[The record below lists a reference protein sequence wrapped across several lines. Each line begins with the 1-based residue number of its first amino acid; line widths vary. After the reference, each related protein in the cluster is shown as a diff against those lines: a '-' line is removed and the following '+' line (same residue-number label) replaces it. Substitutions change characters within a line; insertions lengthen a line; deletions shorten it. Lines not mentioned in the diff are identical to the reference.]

1 MSMDAA
7 RSPDRLPVTAGG
19 IAQQVLAMAVWA
31 PSVHNTQPWWFSAD
45 EREICL
51 YADASRQLPT
61 ADPYGRQMRIS
72 CGAALFT
79 VRLALRSLGYVP
91 DTTVLPDPA
100 DPELIA
106 RVTWPGRAAATDD
119 ERQLAAQVQRRR
131 THRGGFEPA
140 PVPEALVAKLGSGAE
155 REGASLRVVDD
166 EGRRAAVAA
175 LVETAERVLRLD
187 SARVRE
193 LARWTFP
200 PGSPR
205 SDGVPPTSYPA
216 HAEHTSPSFPARD
229 FARGR
234 GWGLPPLS
242 VPAHR
247 SAGTVCLL
255 TTAGDGPADWVAA
268 GQALQR
274 VLLTAGLHGFAAAL
288 HSQPIE
294 VAWLR
299 EQLRADFCDGA
310 CPQLV
315 LRLGAVI
322 QTEQSVRRPPAD
334 VLHGREE
341 HPPPAR
347 PPPDPLP

>member
-1 MSMDAA
+1 MDAA
-7 RSPDRLPVTAGG
+7 RPPERLPVTAGG
-19 IAQQVLAMAVWA
+19 IAQQVLALAVWA

-51 YADASRQLPT
+51 YADSGRRLPV
-61 ADPYGRQMRIS
+61 ADPYGRQMLIS

-79 VRLALRSLGYVP
+79 VRLALRSLGYVA
-91 DTTVLPDPA
+91 DTRVLPDPA
-100 DPELIA
+100 DPDLVA
-106 RVTWPGRAAATDD
+106 RLTWQERAATT
-119 ERQLAAQVQRRR
+119 ETEQHLAAQVQRRR
-131 THRGGFEPA
+131 THRGGFEPV
-140 PVPEALVAKLGSGAE
+140 PVPDGMLAELRSGAE
-155 REGASLRVVDD
+155 REGASLRVVDG

-175 LVETAERVLRLD
+175 LVAKAERVLRLD
-187 SARVRE
+187 SVRVRE
-193 LARWTFP
+193 LAQWTFP

-205 SDGVPPTSYPA
+205 QDGVPPTSYPA
-216 HAEHTSPSFPARD
+216 RAERTDPSFPARD
-229 FARGR
+229 FAHGR
-234 GWGLPPLS
+234 GWGLPSLS
-242 VPAHR
+242 VPAHP

-268 GQALQR
+268 GQAVQR
-274 VLLTAGLHGFAAAL
+274 LLLTAGLHGFAAAL

-322 QTEQSVRRPPAD
+322 QTEQSVRRPPAA

-347 PPPDPLP
+347 PPADPLP